1 MKVRPLIAAIAAM
14 FALQSG
20 MAIAAPKASGKA
32 ATSKVSKPA
41 AKKAAA
47 TAPVRK
53 AAVKPA
59 PKKGVVAKAAAS
71 DTKAARSA
79 KAATRASANA
89 RGKAP
94 TMRVSL
100 RKPAVAAA
108 ALAGLAAV
116 LADEPDTPVAL
127 DGSGMPVLASN
138 AFYVI
143 NQRTGEVLL
152 ERNATEVLP
161 IASITKLMTAMVV
174 LDAGLSLSEPIEI
187 NDADIDQLKGTGS
200 RLALGT
206 TLSREEMLQLALM
219 SSENR
224 AASSLARHYPG
235 GEAAFVDAMN
245 VKARLLGLWNTR
257 FHDSTGLNPANVSSP
272 RDLAK
277 MVAASASYPL
287 IREFSTAHERYVPVH
302 GRMLRFGNTNSLVRS
317 PEWTISVSKTGYIS
331 EAGRCL
337 VMQTWLHQ
345 QPVVM
350 VLMDSSGRYTRTAD
364 AKRVRKW
371 LEQTAP
377 QRLAAAPQGAGG

>member
-108 ALAGLAAV
+108 ALAAPAAV

-161 IASITKLMTAMVV
+161 IASITKLMTAMVA
-174 LDAGLSLSEPIEI
+174 LDAKPALDEVLEVSDE
-187 NDADIDQLKGTGS
+187 DIDQLKGTRS
-200 RLALGT
+200 RLAIGT
-206 TLSREEMLQLALM
+206 RLTREEMLHLALM

-224 AASSLARHYPG
+224 ASSALSRYYPG
-235 GEAAFVDAMN
+235 GHAAFIAAMN
-245 VKARLLGLWNTR
+245 RKARDLGLADTQ
-257 FHDSTGLNPANVSSP
+257 FFDSTGLNPRNVSSA

-287 IREFSTAHERYVPVH
+287 IREFSTTRDGYFAVN
-302 GRMLRFGNTNSLVRS
+302 GRMVHFNNTNALVS
-317 PEWTISVSKTGYIS
+317 NPEWEIGLQKTGFTN
-331 EAGRCL
+331 EAGKCL
-337 VMQTWLHQ
+337 VMQAWMNQ
-345 QPVVM
+345 KPVVI
-350 VLMDSSGRYTRTAD
+350 VLLDSWGKLTRIGD
-364 AKRVRKW
+364 ANRIRRWV
-371 LEQTAP
+371 EQVA
-377 QRLAAAPQGAGG
+377 QQGARQG